1 MPLSRRELMLAGA
14 AALSTGPAASR
25 TPDFGARADAD
36 PRVLARDEA
45 YWSRVATHYDS
56 PVEPLNLE
64 HGYWGKMAL
73 PVQQHYFEATQRVNR
88 ELSVYARR
96 QFAADQQAVEALIA
110 TALGVEPDEIAL
122 TRNATE
128 SLQNLVR
135 QYRGLKAGAAALY
148 ADADYPEFKSL
159 MQWLKDGAGLRVV
172 RLDLPAQA
180 SAAELLDRYTAAMD
194 SNPDLKLML
203 LTHTSNQHGL
213 TLPVREIAAAARR
226 RGIDVICDCA
236 QSWGLLDY
244 TLPQLGVDW
253 AVFNLHKWIGAPLGV
268 GALYMRRGTLSKVA
282 PYPGEIDAGDT
293 RVGARVHMGTVN
305 FAAMLSV
312 PQALAFHRAVGSAA
326 KEQRLRH
333 LHALWSEPSQK
344 LRHIEVLG
352 GTEEATRSGM
362 GAFRLRGQTS
372 VDAVRQ
378 LQQRL
383 EREHGIFTVMRDG
396 LSSGA
401 CIRVTPQVFTTASE
415 MGRLFG
421 ALRQL
426 GQG

>member
-1 MPLSRRELMLAGA
+1 MLATA
-14 AALSTGPAASR
+14 AAVSTGASASR
-25 TPDFGARADAD
+25 TPDFGARAGAD
-36 PRVLARDEA
+36 PRELAKDEA
-45 YWSRVATHYDS
+45 YWKRVSAHYDS
-56 PVEPLNLE
+56 PAEPLNLE
-64 HGYWGKMAL
+64 HGYWGKMAR
-73 PVQQHYFEATQRVNR
+73 PVEQEYFEITQRVNR

-96 QFAADQQAVEALIA
+96 QFAADQLAVEGQIA
-110 TALGVEPDEIAL
+110 AALGVAPDEIAV

-135 QYRGLKAGAAALY
+135 QYRGLQAGGAALY

-159 MQWLKDGAGLRVV
+159 MQWLKDGAGMRVV

-180 SAAELLDRYTAAMD
+180 GATELLASYTDAMAA
-194 SNPDLKLML
+194 NPDLKLML

-213 TLPVREIAAAARR
+213 TLPVREIAAEAKR
-226 RGIDVICDCA
+226 RGIDVLCDCA

-268 GALYMRRGTLSKVA
+268 GALYMRRGTLGKVS
-282 PYPGEIDAGDT
+282 PYPGESDAAGT
-293 RVGARVHMGTVN
+293 SLGARVHMGTVN
-305 FAAMLSV
+305 FAAMLTV
-312 PQALAFHRAVGSAA
+312 PGALAFHRAVGRAA
-326 KEQRLRH
+326 KEQRLRY
-333 LHALWSEPSQK
+333 LHALWSESARK
-344 LRHIEVLG
+344 LSHIEVLG

-362 GAFRLRGQTS
+362 GALRLRGETS
-372 VDAVRQ
+372 VEAARQ

-401 CIRVTPQVFTTASE
+401 CIRVTPQVFTAASE
-415 MGRLFG
+415 IARFTD
-421 ALRQL
+421 ALRKL
-426 GQG
+426 GKS